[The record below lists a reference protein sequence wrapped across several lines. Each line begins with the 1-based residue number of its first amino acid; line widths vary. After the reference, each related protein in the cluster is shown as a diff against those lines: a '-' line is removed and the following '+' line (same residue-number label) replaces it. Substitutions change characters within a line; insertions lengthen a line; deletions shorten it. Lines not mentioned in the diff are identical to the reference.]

1 MTRNRYVLLGGLAI
15 LAIVTYAVFVTTR
28 SMGMSTAY
36 RRSGAQAFQAIT
48 KLQAETAKTSDAY
61 EPRLKEAQNAVA
73 EADRLKRTETDIQVQ
88 GVLSTYLEAIE
99 WSRLSRTTL
108 EQTRGGYPHLVK
120 QRQQSH
126 DLDVKTVDIC
136 EKEARQIFDRGS
148 QPGDYKG
155 QCEAARRQV
164 VDAIISR

>member
-15 LAIVTYAVFVTTR
+15 LAIVTYSVFVTTR
-28 SMGMSTAY
+28 SVGMSSAY
-36 RRSGAQAFQAIT
+36 RRSGTQAFQAIT
-48 KLQAETAKTSDAY
+48 KLQAEASTNPGAY
-61 EPRLKEAQNAVA
+61 EPRLKEAQTAVA
-73 EADRLKRTETDIQVQ
+73 EADRIKRTETDIQVQ
-88 GVLSTYLEAIE
+88 SVLSTYLEAIE

-108 EQTRGGYPHLVK
+108 EQTRGGYEHLVK

-126 DLDVKTVDIC
+126 DLDVKTVQTC

-148 QPGDYKG
+148 QSGDYKG

>member
-1 MTRNRYVLLGGLAI
+1 MKRNRYVLLGGLAI

-36 RRSGAQAFQAIT
+36 RRSGAQALQAIT
-48 KLQAETAKTSDAY
+48 KLQADASTNPDSY
-61 EPRLKEAQNAVA
+61 EQRFKEAQNAVA
-73 EADRLKRTETDIQVQ
+73 EADRIKRTETDIEVQ
-88 GVLSTYLEAIE
+88 AVLSTYLEAIE
-99 WSRLSRTTL
+99 WARLSRATL
-108 EQTRGGYPHLVK
+108 EQTRGGYAHLVK

-126 DLDVKTVDIC
+126 DLDVKTVQTC

-148 QPGDYKG
+148 ESGDYKG